1 MHTKLTKDNVD
12 TIYNGLRHIMSSD
25 EYDQRFWHVGRFI
38 CIQRGKVI
46 VERKEP
52 ENSELVYSRIFVL
65 HTKRCKSF
73 NVVPKLF
80 IPKDYHLYQCRDGI
94 NIWTNE
100 DIMPLDYIKL
110 GNKTYLLLRSVE
122 RQNFPIKT
130 EKGNYYEFRIREVI

>member
-12 TIYNGLRHIMSSD
+12 TIYKELRHIMSSD

-38 CIQRGKVI
+38 CIKRGKVI

-52 ENSELVYSRIFVL
+52 ENSQFVSCIKFVNNIAEAIEF
-65 HTKRCKSF
+65 H
-73 NVVPKLF
+73 VVPKLF

-94 NIWTNE
+94 NIWTDE

-110 GNKTYLLLRSVE
+110 GSKTYLLLRSVE

-130 EKGNYYEFRIREVI
+130 DKGNYYEFRIREVI